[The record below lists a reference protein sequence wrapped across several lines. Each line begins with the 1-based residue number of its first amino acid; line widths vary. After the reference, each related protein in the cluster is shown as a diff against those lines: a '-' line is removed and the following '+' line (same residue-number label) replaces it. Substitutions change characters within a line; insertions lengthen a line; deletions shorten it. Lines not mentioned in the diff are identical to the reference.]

1 MNQKTINDIVK
12 RSKVEEGE
20 VILIQYWGEQE
31 HLGIADSFM
40 EAVVQRGASPLF
52 LWQSRERNQKFFGE
66 MKQEVFGEKYF
77 ELFSSVDAVLDI
89 FAYQP
94 VILSKKLPD
103 EQMNYY
109 RNYMKQ
115 FFQTLMTKERFVQIR
130 IPTVANA
137 NESGLSADDFIERME
152 AAYDVSYDQ
161 MALEMERDKVL
172 FDQADKIEIHTA
184 QNCKLSFSTKGRE
197 FIPDCGDGD
206 WPCGELYLP
215 PVEDQTNGE
224 VFFEKLFVEDVGAFE
239 NVKFVIHNG
248 SISDCSDGK
257 MKQWLDELS
266 EQDRVVC
273 ELGFGY
279 NANVTSLCGYTV
291 LDEKM
296 KGTFHFAI
304 GDNQM
309 FGGTNKGTIHVDF
322 VGEGT
327 IEIKEGKSN
336 EYN

>member
-12 RSKVEEGE
+12 RSKVQEGE

-31 HLGIADSFM
+31 HLNIADLFM
-40 EAVVQRGASPLF
+40 EAVIQRGASPLF
-52 LWQSRERNQKFFGE
+52 LWQSRIRNQSFFGE
-66 MKQEVFGEKYF
+66 MKQEIFGEKYF
-77 ELFSSVDAVLDI
+77 EIFSSVDAVLDI

-94 VILSKKLPD
+94 VVLSRQLPD
-103 EQMNYY
+103 QQMNYY

-115 FFQTLMTKERFVQIR
+115 LFQKLMTKKRFAQIR
-130 IPTVANA
+130 IPTAANA
-137 NESGLSADDFIERME
+137 KESGLNAD
-152 AAYDVSYDQ
+152 
-161 MALEMERDKVL
+161 
-172 FDQADKIEIHTA
+172 
-184 QNCKLSFSTKGRE
+184 E

-215 PVEDQTNGE
+215 PVEDETNGE
-224 VFFEKLFVEDVGAFE
+224 VFFEKLFVEDVGTFE
-239 NVKFVIHNG
+239 NVKLTICNG
-248 SISDCSDGK
+248 SISDCSDEA

-266 EQDRVVC
+266 KQDRVVC

-279 NANVTSLCGYTV
+279 NPNVTSLCGYTV